1 MTTLPKRPIGRQGYK
16 GPLSFRSKQL
26 SCGTCAIRPQC
37 ELVHTAGRRKR
48 GYARSCARIL
58 FGGSAAHGGDHPDS
72 RTGFRDFGGVPHR
85 MIFQEA
91 QTDHAARVQPIT
103 ARLDMQLRQ
112 ICYFLAL
119 CEEQS
124 FTRAARR
131 CGISQP
137 SLTNAIIALEQE
149 LGGALF
155 ERRRGI
161 WRSPCPPCS
170 VTPYI
175 PNLQRIAENVNCIRD
190 TAQALSHAWAANRDA
205 SPTTLR
211 VRNERIGGRL
221 PYFACRVAS

>member
-48 GYARSCARIL
+48 GYARSCAPIL

-137 SLTNAIIALEQE
+137 SLTNAIIAPEQE
-149 LGGALF
+149 RFSSAGG
-155 ERRRGI
+155 E
-161 WRSPCPPCS
+161 WRSHVAMASLTNAPDTMPIDQS
-170 VTPYI
+170 SAVGS
-175 PNLQRIAENVNCIRD
+175 LAHHQRVSAV
-190 TAQALSHAWAANRDA
+190 
-205 SPTTLR
+205 R
-211 VRNERIGGRL
+211 VR
-221 PYFACRVAS
+221 S

>member
-1 MTTLPKRPIGRQGYK
+1 
-16 GPLSFRSKQL
+16 
-26 SCGTCAIRPQC
+26 
-37 ELVHTAGRRKR
+37 
-48 GYARSCARIL
+48 
-58 FGGSAAHGGDHPDS
+58 
-72 RTGFRDFGGVPHR
+72 

-155 ERRRGI
+155 ERRRGMALTV
-161 WRSPCPPCS
+161 PT
-170 VTPYI
+170 VLGHAVHPY
-175 PNLQRIAENVNCIRD
+175 LQRIAENVNCIRD
-190 TAQALSHAWAANRDA
+190 TAQALSRAWAANRDA

-211 VRNERIGGRL
+211 VRNERIGGSDCLTL
-221 PYFACRVAS
+221 PVE